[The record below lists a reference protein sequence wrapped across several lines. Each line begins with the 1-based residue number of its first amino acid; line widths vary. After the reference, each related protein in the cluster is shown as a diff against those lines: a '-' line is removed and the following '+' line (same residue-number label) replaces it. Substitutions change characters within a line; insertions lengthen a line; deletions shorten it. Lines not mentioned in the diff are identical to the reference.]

1 MENKCSSHCTIA
13 ERGRQC
19 VCVCVCVCVC
29 ETHGFCLF
37 IFSKSQKVSCRSL
50 SSYWQ
55 MIARCEIFAMF
66 FPLANLQRWDIWFS
80 PAHFI
85 SFPHLPGTH
94 KQYIPT
100 WEFKVDS
107 APFFPSDKMCLE
119 TTEWGP
125 YDFLSTSLYE
135 LSCLFYLSTSQ

>member
-1 MENKCSSHCTIA
+1 
-13 ERGRQC
+13 
-19 VCVCVCVCVC
+19 
-29 ETHGFCLF
+29 
-37 IFSKSQKVSCRSL
+37 
-50 SSYWQ
+50 
-55 MIARCEIFAMF
+55 MIARCEIFAVF

-135 LSCLFYLSTSQ
+135 ISCLFYLSTSQ